1 MKEKPSLSLKH
12 FSISMQIQK
21 EIIVIEMFQRTF
33 LFNDLIRGHSYQG
46 MCWPLMK
53 RRSRLN
59 EAKRNIFKVILS
71 FTTLQSFYIE
81 DIIIFRP
88 HKWVKF
94 YAIVIWT
101 HMSTKCHSTSDAS
114 KILHH
119 LNMSSENNLGKWISF
134 TWNRENLSTSKDKA
148 SHVIFVSNSFYDI
161 FA

>member
-1 MKEKPSLSLKH
+1 MHYLMQLYWIVNCYESHCIRNILSLKH

-81 DIIIFRP
+81 DIIFLDHTNGLNFMQLSFEHICP
-88 HKWVKF
+88 TLN
-94 YAIVIWT
+94 VILPLM
-101 HMSTKCHSTSDAS
+101 HQSYY
-114 KILHH
+114 I
-119 LNMSSENNLGKWISF
+119 I
-134 TWNRENLSTSKDKA
+134 
-148 SHVIFVSNSFYDI
+148 
-161 FA
+161 

>member
-1 MKEKPSLSLKH
+1 
-12 FSISMQIQK
+12 MQTQK

-81 DIIIFRP
+81 DIIFLDHTNGLNFMQLSFEHICP
-88 HKWVKF
+88 LN
-94 YAIVIWT
+94 VILPLM
-101 HMSTKCHSTSDAS
+101 HQRYY
-114 KILHH
+114 I
-119 LNMSSENNLGKWISF
+119 I
-134 TWNRENLSTSKDKA
+134 
-148 SHVIFVSNSFYDI
+148 
-161 FA
+161 